1 MSEKVD
7 RLSNTRLA
15 LYALPAIPLAA
26 LTLPLYSFIPVFY
39 AEALGVSLAS
49 MGLVLFFVRLFD
61 AVNDP
66 FVGWASDKFRPAFG
80 RRRLWF
86 ACAIPLLMLG
96 VYKLFWPSP
105 DAGVAYVGLWTLVL
119 SVGYTCAILPYTA
132 WGAELQTTYRGR
144 ARVAAWREGLILVG
158 TLLAITVPF
167 SIGWED
173 ANQFHG
179 FAVLGIII
187 VVLLPLF
194 GAITLFTTAE
204 PKEHTRKPVTLHEGL
219 KHLRANRPFQRLL
232 TAFFLNGF
240 ANSIA
245 ATLFLLYC
253 AQRLDM
259 EAERGLFIFVFFLC
273 GIAGVPFWNFVAGQ
287 SSKHRAWCYAMVF
300 AIIVFS
306 VTPFLPE
313 KAYWAFM
320 SVCILTGFTLGA
332 DITQPAAIQADV
344 IDVDTAQSG
353 EQRSGTYFALW
364 SLATKM
370 SLALTAVLVLP
381 VLEWAGFSASDAT
394 ASTTLGITLLGFI
407 YGWGPIAMKIPALF
421 LMWNFPINEKDVVA
435 LRERIEA
442 IPGKNAAIP
451 AA

>member
-1 MSEKVD
+1 MPEKIES
-7 RLSNTRLA
+7 LSNTRLA

-49 MGLVLFFVRLFD
+49 MGFVLFFVRLID

-66 FVGWASDKFRPAFG
+66 FIGWASDKFRPSFG
-80 RRRLWF
+80 RRRTWF

-119 SVGYTCAILPYTA
+119 SIGYTCAILPYTA

-144 ARVAAWREGLILVG
+144 ARVAAWREGLILIG

-167 SIGWED
+167 AIGWED
-173 ANQFHG
+173 ANQLHG
-179 FAVLGIII
+179 FAVLGIIV
-187 VVLLPLF
+187 VVLLPVF
-194 GAITLFTTAE
+194 GAVTLFTTAE
-204 PKEHTRKPVTLHEGL
+204 PKEHTREPVSFRDGL
-219 KHLRANRPFQRLL
+219 KHLRNNKPFQRLL

-253 AQRLDM
+253 AQRLNM

-273 GIAGVPFWNFVAGQ
+273 GIAGVPFWNFVAGK
-287 SSKHRAWCYAMVF
+287 SSKHRAWCIAMVF
-300 AIIVFS
+300 AVIVFS

-313 KAYWAFM
+313 KAYWSYMA
-320 SVCILTGFTLGA
+320 VCVLTGFTLGA
-332 DITQPAAIQADV
+332 DIAQPAAIQADV
-344 IDVDTAQSG
+344 IDIDTAESG

-370 SLALTAVLVLP
+370 SLALTAVIILP
-381 VLEWAGFSASDAT
+381 VLEWAGFSADNAA
-394 ASTTLGITLLGFI
+394 ASTATGITLLGFL
-407 YGWGPIAMKIPALF
+407 YGWGPIAMKIPALL
-421 LMWNFPINEKDVVA
+421 LMWNFPISEQDVEA
-435 LRERIEA
+435 LRKRIEDTDQPIEA
-442 IPGKNAAIP
+442 IPAA
-451 AA
+451 